1 MLAKIAFWGDSLTEG
16 VPGAAYVDLVRAVQ
30 LNHTIENFGKGGD
43 TVRSLYERAAQLQQS
58 KPEKFKADIAF
69 IWVGVNDVLPQLAR
83 FYPPM
88 KTVVR
93 QPWTHTEAEFSGY
106 YRRLFDLF
114 HPRCRHIWAVSP
126 LFLGEHL
133 GNSWNR
139 RLELQAQLISKLVDM
154 YEGAAF
160 LDIRRPFIEIL
171 AKDCPETTQIST
183 YLPIDPFQVAADFL
197 TYRSASKADQRAE
210 ERGLHF
216 TMDGIH
222 LNSAGAQIV
231 ADEVNRSIAQSLQ
244 V

>member
-1 MLAKIAFWGDSLTEG
+1 LLAKIAFWGDSLTEG
-16 VPGAAYVDLVRAVQ
+16 VPGAAYIDIVRAVQ
-30 LNHTIENFGKGGD
+30 QKHAIENHGKGGD
-43 TVRSLYERAAQLQQS
+43 TVRSLYERAVQYQQNY
-58 KPEKFKADIAF
+58 PDGFDADVVF

-88 KTVVR
+88 KRVVR
-93 QPWTHTEAEFSGY
+93 QHWTHTEAEFTDY
-106 YRRLFDLF
+106 YRRLLDLF
-114 HPRCRHIWAVSP
+114 HPWCRHVWAVPP

-133 GNSWNR
+133 GNPWNR
-139 RLELQAQLISKLVDM
+139 RLEIQAQLISNLVNF
-154 YEGAAF
+154 YERTTF
-160 LDIRRPFIEIL
+160 IDIRRPFIENF
-171 AKDCPETTQIST
+171 ARERQQPNQIST

-216 TMDGIH
+216 TMDGVH

-231 ADEVNRSIAQSLQ
+231 ADEFNQAIARSCQ